1 MNIEGLFL
9 IIICYLLSNN
19 LRLGFKTFLSLFE
32 TWDNILSFLSYHITV
47 TLIRLKLY
55 GRLVEHGIESE
66 TVFYLFKVPGNE
78 PRADWNAAQEFYFI
92 NLLCYISYWATCHLI
107 F

>member
-1 MNIEGLFL
+1 MAH
-9 IIICYLLSNN
+9 LLSNN

-32 TWDNILSFLSYHITV
+32 TGDNILSFLSYHITI

-55 GRLVEHGIESE
+55 GRLVEHRTESE

-78 PRADWNAAQEFYFI
+78 PLAD
-92 NLLCYISYWATCHLI
+92 
-107 F
+107 